1 VDTQRRPAARP
12 PAALLAAAAGI
23 LALVILAPAL
33 LATGNGSAGA
43 LSPALADAPPALV
56 PLAFQAGATTGI
68 DGNVLLAIAN
78 IETDWGRA
86 RQAQPDD
93 LVPADIR
100 ASIDAAALQ
109 PGGATAQLLGL
120 PDGRRIG
127 DWVNPTPVGAEHAMG
142 FMQFLPSTWRM
153 EAAAAPGAP
162 RDPYRPLDAM
172 TVAGSY
178 LRRIELGAAG
188 GGRHDLRGALA
199 VYGVSTAYADE
210 VLALASPAVTTS
222 NLPVVL
228 PIPAPGWVQRIPTP
242 AWPADLAAHMSPS
255 AVTNQCV
262 AGALATWALMHVGD
276 PRWNHPAPLFGN
288 AIDIFGFAQAH
299 GFAVSGQPAAGEMVV
314 YGSSYG
320 TFGHIGTVVAVGPG
334 RYEVVEQNLL
344 GFNPNLEPHWATFD
358 LRSVAWPDPAVVGF
372 VGATDVSVGSSRV
385 SNER

>member
-1 VDTQRRPAARP
+1 MKP
-12 PAALLAAAAGI
+12 LLAGAAGL

-33 LATGNGSAGA
+33 LATGNGSASS

-56 PLAFQAGATTGI
+56 PLAFQAGAATGI
-68 DGNVLLAIAN
+68 DPNVLLAIAK

-100 ASIDAAALQ
+100 TAIDATALQ

-120 PDGRRIG
+120 PDGRHIG
-127 DWVNPTPVGAEHAMG
+127 DWINPQPVGAEHAMG
-142 FMQFLPSTWRM
+142 FMQFLPSTWRT

-178 LRRIELGAAG
+178 LRRIEVGAAG
-188 GGRHDLRGALA
+188 GGQHDLRGALA
-199 VYGVSTAYADE
+199 VYGGSTAYADQ
-210 VLALASPAVTTS
+210 VLALAAPAVTAS
-222 NLPVVL
+222 SLPVVL

-242 AWPADLAAHMSPS
+242 AWPADLASHMSPS

-276 PRWNHPAPLFGN
+276 ARWNHPPPLFGN

-299 GFAVSGQPAAGEMVV
+299 GFAVSGQPAPGEMVV

-320 TFGHIGTVVAVGPG
+320 PFGHIGTVVAVEPG
-334 RYEVVEQNLL
+334 RYEVVEQNFL

-358 LRSVAWPDPAVVGF
+358 LRSVAWPDRSVVGF
-372 VGATDVSVGSSRV
+372 VVAPGTR
-385 SNER
+385 